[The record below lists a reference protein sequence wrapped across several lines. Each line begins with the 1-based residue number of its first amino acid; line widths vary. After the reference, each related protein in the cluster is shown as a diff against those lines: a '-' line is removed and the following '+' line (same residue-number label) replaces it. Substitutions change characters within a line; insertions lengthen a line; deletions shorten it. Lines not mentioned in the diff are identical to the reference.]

1 MTGPGHFAPRTSV
14 PIIDKGRQI
23 IALLAGQPVDH
34 VDSDWG
40 QVVQEAEKAMR
51 VARMKCTRW
60 PENRRGTFLAL
71 PVGVSF
77 GGGQEV
83 PFGH

>member
-1 MTGPGHFAPRTSV
+1 MGPDHFAPRSSV
-14 PIIDKGRQI
+14 PIIDKGQQI
-23 IALLAGQPVDH
+23 IALLAGQPIDH

-51 VARMKCTRW
+51 AAHMKCTRW
-60 PENRRGTFLAL
+60 PENRWGTFLVL

-83 PFGH
+83 PFSH